1 MIQHLEVKSVKRN
14 IIMINLVLT
23 DSNQKDFEKATT
35 EEMDKA
41 LKHFERELITIRT
54 GRAHPALVENI
65 VVSCYGGTTTLPIKQ
80 IAAIAAPDVNLITI
94 EPWDKAIIPDMEKAI
109 ANSNLGVSAEN
120 DGNIIRLRLPQM
132 SAERRGEL
140 VKILHK
146 KLEETKVSIRNI
158 RKDFQ
163 NLVRDSAKDKNI
175 SEDHSRRLADVLQK
189 ITDKFCTMCDD
200 LSAKKE
206 KDLAF

>member
-1 MIQHLEVKSVKRN
+1 
-14 IIMINLVLT
+14 MINLILNDT
-23 DSNQKDFEKATT
+23 NQKDFEKATT
-35 EEMDKA
+35 EEMDKTY
-41 LKHFERELITIRT
+41 KHFERELITIRT

-65 VVSCYGGTTTLPIKQ
+65 AVPCYGGTTTMPIRQ

-94 EPWDKAIIPDMEKAI
+94 EPWDKAVITDIEKAI
-109 ANSNLGVSAEN
+109 TNSNLGVTAEN
-120 DGNIIRLRLPQM
+120 DGNLIRLRLPQM

-146 KLEETKVSIRNI
+146 KLEEAKVAVRNI

-163 NLVRDSAKDKNI
+163 NLIRDSLKSKNI

-206 KDLAF
+206 KDLAG

>member
-1 MIQHLEVKSVKRN
+1 
-14 IIMINLVLT
+14 
-23 DSNQKDFEKATT
+23 
-35 EEMDKA
+35 
-41 LKHFERELITIRT
+41 
-54 GRAHPALVENI
+54 
-65 VVSCYGGTTTLPIKQ
+65 
-80 IAAIAAPDVNLITI
+80 
-94 EPWDKAIIPDMEKAI
+94 MEKAI

-163 NLVRDSAKDKNI
+163 NLIRDSAKDKNI